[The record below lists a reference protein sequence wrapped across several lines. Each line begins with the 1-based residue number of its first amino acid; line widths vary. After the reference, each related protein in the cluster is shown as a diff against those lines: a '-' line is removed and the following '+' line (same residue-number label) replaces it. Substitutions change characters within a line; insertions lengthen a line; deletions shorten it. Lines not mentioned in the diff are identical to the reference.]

1 MFNNSSDQTNNV
13 YMICRPTL
21 TSTQFVFLP
30 DTLKP
35 LICII
40 HFTKNALDLQINDYK
55 IFKGS

>member
-21 TSTQFVFLP
+21 ISTQFVFLP
-30 DTLKP
+30 YTLKP

-40 HFTKNALDLQINDYK
+40 HFTKNALDLRIKDYK